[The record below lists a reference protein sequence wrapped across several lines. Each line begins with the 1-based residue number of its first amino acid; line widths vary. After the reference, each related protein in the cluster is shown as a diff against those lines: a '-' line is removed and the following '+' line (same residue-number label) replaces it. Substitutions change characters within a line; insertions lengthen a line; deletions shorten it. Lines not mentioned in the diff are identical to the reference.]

1 MPLDAVL
8 VLVVE
13 HGQARLVVELLQTL
27 DGETAGVL
35 HLACSRH
42 VTRYSCCRDP
52 PSLPATSPAWLS
64 GCGLPASPVLLQ
76 KVRRLGMLVGGIRL
90 LPVDIWC
97 RYV

>member
-1 MPLDAVL
+1 MSIALHNVTTIYPPEVAGYVVPLDAVL

-42 VTRYSCCRDP
+42 VTRD
-52 PSLPATSPAWLS
+52 T
-64 GCGLPASPVLLQ
+64 LQ
-76 KVRRLGMLVGGIRL
+76 L
-90 LPVDIWC
+90 LPGPT
-97 RYV
+97 

>member
-13 HGQARLVVELLQTL
+13 HGQARLVIELLQAL

-42 VTRYSCCRDP
+42 VTRD
-52 PSLPATSPAWLS
+52 T
-64 GCGLPASPVLLQ
+64 
-76 KVRRLGMLVGGIRL
+76 
-90 LPVDIWC
+90 
-97 RYV
+97 

>member
-13 HGQARLVVELLQTL
+13 HGQARLVIELLQAL

-42 VTRYSCCRDP
+42 VTRDTSQLYL

-90 LPVDIWC
+90 LPVDIVW
-97 RYV
+97 RY